1 MAIDLIPYDEFS
13 YFADNASEHGIPYEV
28 PPVVRREM
36 VQLSDGR
43 QLSALVW
50 GTTEPEVIFIH
61 GGAQNAHTWDT
72 VMLSLGRPGIAID
85 LPGHGHSGPPAGA
98 TTDVR
103 RNAADVM
110 ETIDELAP
118 LAPML
123 VGMSLGGLTSFALI
137 DAHPDHF
144 DTVLIVDITPSVKR
158 ENAEHIAAFVNGPTS
173 FDSFDELLERTMEF
187 NPTRSESSLR
197 RGILH
202 NAEQRSD
209 GSWVWRHAKHR
220 VFDNPDAAA
229 EEPAEETRD
238 YHKLWSGAEEHRG
251 RLVLARG
258 LRSNSVVTDDQVDE
272 LRQRRPDVIIEN
284 FAEAG
289 HSIQG
294 DMPVELAGLIA
305 TELDRVVELELP

>member
-1 MAIDLIPYDEFS
+1 MDRVPYDEFG
-13 YFADNASEHGIPYEV
+13 YFAENAEEFGIPYDA

-36 VQLSDGR
+36 VSLSDGR
-43 QLSALVW
+43 ELSALVW
-50 GTTEPEVIFIH
+50 GVGEPVVVLVH

-72 VMLSLGRPGIAID
+72 VMLSLGMPGVAID

-98 TTDVR
+98 VTDVR
-103 RNAADVM
+103 RNAEDVM
-110 ETIDELAP
+110 EVIDELAP

-137 DAHPDHF
+137 DKYPEQF

-173 FDSFDELLERTMEF
+173 FESFDDLLDRTQQF
-187 NPTRSESSLR
+187 NPTRSTSSLR

-202 NAEQRSD
+202 NAEQLED
-209 GSWVWRHAKHR
+209 GTWVWRHAKHR
-220 VFDNPDAAA
+220 VFRQAGEPTA
-229 EEPAEETRD
+229 ESRTYD
-238 YHKLWSGAEEHRG
+238 QLWSGAEEHRG

-258 LRSNSVVTDDQVDE
+258 LRDTSVVTDEEVAD
-272 LRQRRPDVIIEN
+272 LRRRRPDVVVEN
-284 FAEAG
+284 FAAAG

-294 DMPVELAGLIA
+294 DMPVELAALIA
-305 TELDRVVELELP
+305 IELDRVVEIELD